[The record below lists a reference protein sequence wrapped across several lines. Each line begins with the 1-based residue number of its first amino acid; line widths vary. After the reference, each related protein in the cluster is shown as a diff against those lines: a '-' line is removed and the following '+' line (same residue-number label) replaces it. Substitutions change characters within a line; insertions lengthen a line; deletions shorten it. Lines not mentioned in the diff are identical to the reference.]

1 MIANISLRTV
11 IHLAAIVGLT
21 LAGSSLASQ
30 QRQLQLQPA
39 QAGDLVASATIAAP
53 RSVQA
58 NDSRDA
64 VEYFQALEPG
74 GVLDNRHRPAG
85 ESRDYW
91 QRLDGSRL
99 REGYALALTA
109 PGAVVMV
116 SPGTR
121 ATPLLREQIRILH
134 GGQIL
139 SADQATDT
147 LVNAEDLRAT
157 GMSPTQGSVGFRLR
171 GGLENDATLRI
182 AEANGDY
189 VLHVF
194 EPRSPYALSLGLATD
209 IVHAGGNIEAQ
220 LAVSGGARI
229 DAATALLVAPDGSHH
244 ELAVSTTRQG
254 ASIRAR
260 APAAISAQP
269 GLWEVR
275 GSVGAGHRDQAFQ
288 RDIRLAFAVVAPTA
302 RLDGTVNAYNR
313 RGDGALVLD
322 FGVEVASA
330 GRYELRGVLYGHDD
344 AGQSAP
350 IGVAHY
356 ANWLN
361 PGTGKLE
368 LALPLD
374 ATAKFSPPY
383 ELRDLRLGDQS
394 AVAVIERRERALVI
408 D

>member
-1 MIANISLRTV
+1 MTTRISFRSGTARYAL
-11 IHLAAIVGLT
+11 LMALT
-21 LAGSSLASQ
+21 LASTGLVAQPLS
-30 QRQLQLQPA
+30 LQPA
-39 QAGDLVASATIAAP
+39 QAGDLVATSTIAAP

-74 GVLDNRHRPAG
+74 SVLDNQHRPAG

-99 REGYALALTA
+99 RDGYALALTA

-121 ATPLLREQIRILH
+121 AAALQREQIRILH
-134 GGQIL
+134 GDQVL
-139 SADQATDT
+139 TADQATDT
-147 LVNAEDLRAT
+147 LVNADDLRAT
-157 GMSPTQGSVGFRLR
+157 GMSPIEGSVGFRLR
-171 GGLENDATLRI
+171 DGLENDATLRI
-182 AEANGDY
+182 AEADGEY

-194 EPRSPYALSLGLATD
+194 EPRSAYALSLGLATD
-209 IVHAGGNIEAQ
+209 IIHAGGTIDAQ

-229 DAATALLVAPDGSHH
+229 DTATALLVAPDGSHH
-244 ELAVSTTRQG
+244 DLAVSTTRQG
-254 ASIRAR
+254 ASIRVR

-275 GSVGAGHRDQAFQ
+275 GSVAAGHRDLAFQ
-288 RDIRLAFAVVAPTA
+288 RDIRLAFAVAAPTA
-302 RLDGTVNAYNR
+302 RLDGQVASHNR

-330 GRYELRGVLYGHDD
+330 GRYELRGVLYGHDER
-344 AGQSAP
+344 GRSVP
-350 IGVAHY
+350 VGMAHF
-356 ANWLN
+356 ANWLAQ
-361 PGTGKLE
+361 GAGKLE
-368 LALPLD
+368 LAFPLE
-374 ATAKFSPPY
+374 AMAKVSPPY
-383 ELRDLRLGDQS
+383 ALRDLRLGDQS
-394 AVAVIERRERALVI
+394 AVAVIERRGQALLI

>member
-1 MIANISLRTV
+1 MTANTSFRPGNSRFALIIV
-11 IHLAAIVGLT
+11 LA
-21 LAGSSLASQ
+21 LASTGLMAQ
-30 QRQLQLQPA
+30 SLSLQPA
-39 QAGDLVASATIAAP
+39 QAGDLVATATIAGP

-64 VEYFQALEPG
+64 VEYFQTLEPG
-74 GVLDNRHRPAG
+74 SVLGTSHRPAG

-99 REGYALALTA
+99 RDGYALALTA

-121 ATPLLREQIRILH
+121 ATPLLREQIHIVH
-134 GGQIL
+134 GGQVL
-139 SADQATDT
+139 SAEQATDT
-147 LVNAEDLRAT
+147 LVNADDLRAT
-157 GMSPTQGSVGFRLR
+157 GMSPTAGSVGFRLR
-171 GGLENDATLRI
+171 SGLENDATLRI

-194 EPRSPYALSLGLATD
+194 EPRSPYALNLGLGTD
-209 IVHAGGNIEAQ
+209 IVHAGGAIDGQ
-220 LAVSGGARI
+220 FSVSGGARI

-244 ELAVSTTRQG
+244 DLAVSSTRQG
-254 ASIRAR
+254 SHIRAR

-275 GSVGAGHRDQAFQ
+275 SGIAAGHRDRAFQ

-302 RLDGTVNAYNR
+302 RLDGNVNSFNR
-313 RGDGALVLD
+313 RGDGALMLN

-330 GRYELRGVLYGHDD
+330 GRYELRGVLYGHDGS
-344 AGQSAP
+344 GQSVP

-361 PGTGKLE
+361 PGAGKLE
-368 LALPLD
+368 LAFPLD
-374 ATAKFSPPY
+374 ATAKFSPPF
-383 ELRDLRLGDQS
+383 ELRDLRLSDQS
-394 AVAVIERRERALVI
+394 AVAVIERREHALVI